1 MRRRTLTPISGA
13 LDALTQQLAP
23 PTLLAEVQRAWP
35 EAAGDT
41 FAPHSE
47 PWAERDGEVVVACP
61 EAVRAQELD
70 LMSDLVVE
78 RLNRALGR
86 PAVRRLRVQARK
98 APVRDA

>member
-1 MRRRTLTPISGA
+1 MLTPVSGA
-13 LDALTQQLAP
+13 LDALTDRLAP
-23 PTLLAEVQRAWP
+23 ATMLAEVQRAWP
-35 EAAGDT
+35 EAAGAT

-47 PWAERDGEVVVACP
+47 PWAEHDGDILVSCP

-70 LMSDLVVE
+70 LMSELVVE